1 MVKISKDKIVIYD
14 IETLCNCITF
24 CFLDYNTKKKKEFVL
39 YDDIQ
44 QVWDLISFLK
54 RLKKNGYTLCGFN
67 NVRFDAQ
74 IIEKLLWIVDN
85 KKGYDQWTIEQFIMV
100 IYNLAQQIIHCPD
113 DKRFEL
119 LVPEFKFNI
128 PQIDLYLQKHYDRPQ
143 KATSLKW
150 LQFTMRYHTVE
161 EMPIPHD
168 QPITKEDIP
177 KVLMYNWNDVDSTLN
192 AFENFMFET
201 DLRLSLSDRYA
212 KNLINASEPKLA
224 REIFGYYL
232 CKEMNITYN
241 ELRKM
246 QTLYEKIPLKDI
258 IFPYVKFENPVFNDL
273 LTTLNTITLTP
284 EQKME
289 YNINVYGLNATFA
302 LGGLHS
308 VNKPLKISEDSDF
321 IIVTSDVASMY
332 PNLAIQNK
340 LKPRHLGG
348 YFNTV
353 YSGLYDERKT
363 YPKSDPINYV
373 LKIILN
379 SAYGLSSEKN
389 SYLYDIAFTRAICIN
404 GELSLLM
411 LCEMVKK
418 AIPSAQ
424 FIMLNTDGLEVKI
437 PRDMLDTYH
446 KVCGEWEKITKL
458 ILEHGQ
464 YKSMYIIDVNNYMAV
479 DIKGDVK
486 KKGRFETKM
495 DYHKNPSFLV
505 IPKAVEAYF
514 IHGKDYKEFIR
525 EHEDVYD
532 FLGAVK
538 KKSNFELSLY
548 NLSSITY
555 DAPLTEELLIE
566 NGYRH
571 IGDGRYMHKSWDYT
585 IEDVSRNKA
594 YQMIVKKNSTT
605 KINVEKGQKV
615 TRYFISNKGKKLIK
629 EFNDGRK
636 TGIHVD
642 WLVETANNINISTT
656 NRIKNNVNYAFYIKE
671 AEKIIFEIEQNAN
684 QLNLF

>member
-1 MVKISKDKIVIYD
+1 MAKISKDKLVIYD

-24 CFLDYNTKKKKEFVL
+24 CFLDYKTKKKREFIL

-54 RLKKNGYTLCGFN
+54 RLQKNGYTLVGFN

-85 KKGYDQWTIEQFIMV
+85 KRGYDEWTIEQFIMI

-168 QPITKEDIP
+168 EPVSKEQIPDI
-177 KVLMYNWNDVDSTLN
+177 LSYNWNDVDSTLK

-201 DLRLSLSDRYA
+201 DLRLALSEKYQ

-246 QTLYEKIPLKDI
+246 QTLHEKIPLKDI
-258 IFPYVKFENPVFNDL
+258 IFPYVKFDNPIFNEL
-273 LTTLNTITLTP
+273 HKTLKEIVLTP

-289 YNINVYGLNATFA
+289 YTIDVYGLKATFA

-308 VNKPLKISEDSDF
+308 VNTPLKVVEDDEW
-321 IIVTSDVASMY
+321 IIETSDVASMY
-332 PNLAIQNK
+332 PNLAIRNG
-340 LKPRHLGG
+340 LKPKHLGA
-348 YFNTV
+348 YFNVV
-353 YSGLYDERKT
+353 YSNLYDERKT

-389 SYLYDIAFTRAICIN
+389 SYLYDTAFTRAICIN

-418 AIPSAQ
+418 AIPEAQ
-424 FIMLNTDGLEVKI
+424 FIMLNTDGIEVKV
-437 PRDMLDTYH
+437 PRSKHELYLQ
-446 KVCGEWEKITKL
+446 VCAEWEEITKL
-458 ILEHGQ
+458 QLEHGR
-464 YKSMYIIDVNNYMAV
+464 YSKMFIIDVNNYMAI
-479 DIKGDVK
+479 DIKGEIK

-505 IPKAVEAYF
+505 VPKAVEAYF
-514 IHGKDYKEFIR
+514 TKGVDYKEFIKN
-525 EHEDVYD
+525 HDDVYD

-538 KKSNFELSLY
+538 KKSNFSLMLY
-548 NLSSITY
+548 HN
-555 DAPLTEELLIE
+555 
-566 NGYRH
+566 
-571 IGDGRYMHKSWDYT
+571 KSGT
-585 IEDVSRNKA
+585 IKE
-594 YQMIVKKNSTT
+594 
-605 KINVEKGQKV
+605 EKGQKI
-615 TRYFISNKGKKLIK
+615 TRYFISNNGGKFIK
-629 EFNDGRK
+629 EFTDGRK
-636 TGIHVD
+636 TGIHVE
-642 WLVETANNINISTT
+642 WLVETANNINEETIC
-656 NRIKNNVNYAFYIKE
+656 RIKNNVNYNFYIKE
-671 AEKIIFEIEQNAN
+671 AEKIIFEIEKNVN